1 MNSCIILTYY
11 ILIIFILKISIC
23 SKIISIPFKFA
34 STKSN
39 YFKYNSSDFFN
50 EYYTKVLLLQMNI
63 GTSPQKVN
71 AYLNPNSYCF
81 EFKSSENNYF
91 PYNSSSFNTNQNKI
105 TNPQKGAFNYITSND
120 IITFNTNESYKM
132 SFVTMEE
139 LDIGGN
145 KNISLIPEI
154 GINNPA
160 VYYGYFYL
168 CNNFIDDLK
177 KMKAIDNKIFSV
189 KYNNRFGGEFVLGDV
204 LSKYDNKHFMEE
216 EYSTN
221 YFSYDFKFIYDN
233 IFMKY
238 PWNKTEYLNITG
250 NSNKKEAII
259 NLNSGLIIG
268 TEDFKNFIDK
278 IFFKYL
284 IEKNICR
291 MDLVILDENKN
302 KVNRKLGNEFYLY
315 SCSHIEFTGQVQKRY
330 ETIDR
335 CSEFPNLTF
344 HSKSFEY
351 DFELTNNDLFEQI
364 YSRDYFLIAF
374 PKKIK
379 DQENKDIWYLGE
391 PFYKKY
397 PFTINLDA
405 KTIGFYLDKKNTYK
419 KINETK
425 NIIIDNKEKEKEII
439 IIENNNSKI
448 KNILI
453 RVVEIIVGI
462 GLIILA
468 YYIGMKVKEG
478 RKKRANE
485 LKDDSY
491 EYISDDN
498 KDINNE
504 SRIENKNKQFVELNS
519 KLGL

>member
-1 MNSCIILTYY
+1 
-11 ILIIFILKISIC
+11 
-23 SKIISIPFKFA
+23 
-34 STKSN
+34 
-39 YFKYNSSDFFN
+39 
-50 EYYTKVLLLQMNI
+50 
-63 GTSPQKVN
+63 
-71 AYLNPNSYCF
+71 
-81 EFKSSENNYF
+81 
-91 PYNSSSFNTNQNKI
+91 
-105 TNPQKGAFNYITSND
+105 
-120 IITFNTNESYKM
+120 
-132 SFVTMEE
+132 
-139 LDIGGN
+139 
-145 KNISLIPEI
+145 
-154 GINNPA
+154 
-160 VYYGYFYL
+160 
-168 CNNFIDDLK
+168 
-177 KMKAIDNKIFSV
+177 
-189 KYNNRFGGEFVLGDV
+189 
-204 LSKYDNKHFMEE
+204 
-216 EYSTN
+216 
-221 YFSYDFKFIYDN
+221 
-233 IFMKY
+233 MKY

-291 MDLVILDENKN
+291 MDLVMLDENKN
-302 KVNRKLGNEFYLY
+302 KINRKLGNEFYLY

-330 ETIDR
+330 ETINHY
-335 CSEFPNLTF
+335 SEFPNLTF

-405 KTIGFYLDKKNTYK
+405 KTIGFYLDKKNIYK
-419 KINETK
+419 KTNNTK
-425 NIIIDNKEKEKEII
+425 NIIIDNKGKENI
-439 IIENNNSKI
+439 IIEDNNSKI

-453 RVVEIIVGI
+453 KVAEILAAV

-478 RKKRANE
+478 RKIRANE

-491 EYISDDN
+491 VYISDDN
-498 KDINNE
+498 KDIN
-504 SRIENKNKQFVELNS
+504 ENNNKRNNKQFVELNS
-519 KLGL
+519 NLGL